1 MVIETGSRLRYRTVQ
16 NPTGRTPALEVSHYA
31 TREDLAQLET
41 RVVERIVALES
52 RLERE
57 MRESK
62 QRAASREWRILGIV
76 VSIAAVVVATARY
89 LG

>member
-1 MVIETGSRLRYRTVQ
+1 MEM
-16 NPTGRTPALEVSHYA
+16 SHYA

-41 RVVERIVALES
+41 RVVERIGALES
-52 RLERE
+52 RLVRD
-57 MRESK
+57 MRESE

-76 VSIAAVVVATARY
+76 VSIAAAVVATVRY